1 MIQIYFIYIYVID
14 KIDLNFYV
22 KLHVG
27 VYRHI
32 M

>member
-14 KIDLNFYV
+14 KIDLDFV

-27 VYRHI
+27 LYRHVL
-32 M
+32 